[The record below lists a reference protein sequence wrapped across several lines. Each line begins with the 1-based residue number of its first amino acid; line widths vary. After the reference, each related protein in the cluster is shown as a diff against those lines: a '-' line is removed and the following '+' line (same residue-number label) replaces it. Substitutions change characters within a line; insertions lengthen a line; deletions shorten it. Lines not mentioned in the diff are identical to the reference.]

1 MTDIADIRLELV
13 DGVRIARLR
22 GEIDAS
28 NAWAVSR
35 TLRESVSNQD
45 LRLVLD
51 LTEVRYVDS
60 AGVTILFELRRLL
73 KDHGQELVLI
83 IPTDALI
90 RRTLEVTTLLEA
102 VPNFESQELA
112 SGSGPAAP

>member
-1 MTDIADIRLELV
+1 MTDIADVRFELV

-45 LRLVLD
+45 LRLVVD
-51 LTEVRYVDS
+51 LTGVRYVDS
-60 AGVTILFELRRLL
+60 AGVRILFELRGLL
-73 KDHGQELVLI
+73 TDHGQELVLI
-83 IPTDALI
+83 IPPDALI

-102 VPNFESQELA
+102 VPTFESQELA
-112 SGSGPAAP
+112 SGHRPA